1 MIYDGSG
8 ECDHASSFF
17 QKTIIH
23 KLIEYLDDCFIK
35 GSFREKKADSKGQP
49 RLLRIRFFH
58 DFFIPY
64 IFQNVLSVA
73 LFILSP

>member
-35 GSFREKKADSKGQP
+35 GYRISVRIVIHFCMSRSDLEGISNSYFYGDNINKATEST
-49 RLLRIRFFH
+49 F
-58 DFFIPY
+58 
-64 IFQNVLSVA
+64 
-73 LFILSP
+73 